1 MAVPSVS
8 ATSRDAGPSQH
19 SPDASIDP
27 SRRRCGP
34 VHTMQQSPDGDGTQ
48 VRDGPPAGTN
58 RVVSRPEML
67 AASNLD
73 SKPHKHA
80 GDVADIS
87 PSDLVHDPEKMY
99 NYSRPASDHY
109 LKLRIPPSLACIVSI
124 LSDQELPWW
133 TGEFQDLANQ
143 VRAA

>member
-1 MAVPSVS
+1 
-8 ATSRDAGPSQH
+8 
-19 SPDASIDP
+19 
-27 SRRRCGP
+27 
-34 VHTMQQSPDGDGTQ
+34 
-48 VRDGPPAGTN
+48 
-58 RVVSRPEML
+58 ML

-87 PSDLVHDPEKMY
+87 PSDLVHDLETMY
-99 NYSRPASDHY
+99 NYSRPASDHH
-109 LKLRIPPSLACIVSI
+109 LKLRVPPVPPSPLARTVSI
-124 LSDQELPWW
+124 LNDQELPWW